1 MERGGV
7 TAPRITVANGT
18 FAITRR
24 TSFRKLFWT
33 PSTPEVH
40 QGYLYALAL
49 AQQKTGVQIH
59 HGQLLPTHE
68 HLTVTPTRD
77 NLPDFFRALHRESA
91 RYLQELLLASGY
103 DAPESVWDKR
113 QTHAMRLVDAGAQ
126 AAWMLYAHTNCVAAG
141 LVERVED
148 YPGFASDL
156 GWLKGGGTAVK
167 KPDLYYGKDGP
178 EEVELLSTPS
188 SLLHRAFDGDGDA
201 MVYWLRKRGRGIE
214 DALRDER
221 RAKGMSVLGAGR
233 IKAIHPWS
241 EPRTPRERR
250 GEIIPTFKV
259 DGDGDPDVRAEL
271 YQALVAERRGFLGDH
286 AEALDGWRAGDRSVS
301 FPAGTYL
308 MRALHRANV
317 APAYPGAILCA
328 PDPVGEIARPNMDAV
343 SAFVR
348 ETHAEHTAALSDIT
362 DGATPAASPAAE
374 PEESA
379 CSAGAVESTA
389 ENAVEEASAD
399 EDETD
404 DSAARGPRAAPT
416 RPPPEATRL
425 ISPARTADTEHPS
438 RLVTLRNRRDR
449 DPP

>member
-1 MERGGV
+1 M
-7 TAPRITVANGT
+7 TAPRIVVAGGT

-33 PSTPEVH
+33 PSMPAVH

-49 AQQKTGVQIH
+49 SQQKYGVEIH
-59 HGQLLPTHE
+59 HGQLLATHE
-68 HLTVTPTRD
+68 HLTVTPSRP
-77 NLPDFFRALHRESA
+77 NLPEFFRALHRESA

-148 YPGFASDL
+148 YPGFASDF
-156 GWLKGGGTAVK
+156 GSMKSGISVVK
-167 KPDLYYGKDGP
+167 RPELYFGKEGP
-178 EEVELLSTPS
+178 EEIELRSTPS
-188 SLLHRAFDGDGDA
+188 PLLHRAFDGDAQA
-201 MVYWLRKRGRGIE
+201 MVYWLRKRARGIE

-221 RAKGMSVLGAGR
+221 RTKGMSVLGAER

-259 DGDGDPDVRAEL
+259 DGDGDPEVRAEL
-271 YQALVAERRGFLGDH
+271 YEALVAERRGFLGDH
-286 AEALDGWRAGDRSVS
+286 AEARECWRAGDRSVS

-308 MRALHRANV
+308 MRALHGASV

-328 PDPVGEIARPNMDAV
+328 PDVGGEISRPSMDVV
-343 SAFVR
+343 SALVR
-348 ETHAEHTAALSDIT
+348 GAHAEHTVELTEIADDAVAAT
-362 DGATPAASPAAE
+362 ASE
-374 PEESA
+374 L
-379 CSAGAVESTA
+379 GG
-389 ENAVEEASAD
+389 ASAAVD
-399 EDETD
+399 PAEEDVPE
-404 DSAARGPRAAPT
+404 DSSARGPRTAPT
-416 RPPPEATRL
+416 RPPPEATPL
-425 ISPARTADTEHPS
+425 MSPGATADSEHAT

>member
-1 MERGGV
+1 MIGRGGV
-7 TAPRITVANGT
+7 AAPRIVVANGT
-18 FAITRR
+18 YAITRR
-24 TSFRKLFWT
+24 TSFRKLLWT
-33 PSTPEVH
+33 PSSPVVH

-68 HLTVTPTRD
+68 HLTVTPTCD

-201 MVYWLRKRGRGIE
+201 MVYWLRKRARGIE

-221 RAKGMSVLGAGR
+221 RAKGMSVLGAAR

-250 GEIIPTFKV
+250 GQIIPSFRV
-259 DGDGDPDVRAEL
+259 DGDGDFEARAAL
-271 YQALVAERRGFLGDH
+271 YKALVAERRGFLGEH
-286 AEALDGWRAGDRSVS
+286 AESLECWRAGDREVS
-301 FPAGTYL
+301 FPAGTYQ
-308 MRALHRANV
+308 MRRLHRANV

-328 PDPVGEIARPNMDAV
+328 PDAVGEIPRPNMDVV

-348 ETHAEHTAALSDIT
+348 ETHVEHTAVLTDIT
-362 DGATPAASPAAE
+362 DAVAPVSVAAAE
-374 PEESA
+374 PENASPA
-379 CSAGAVESTA
+379 NAAQS
-389 ENAVEEASAD
+389 AVEEGCADDGGAEDAS
-399 EDETD
+399 
-404 DSAARGPRAAPT
+404 SRGPRTAPT
-416 RPPPEATRL
+416 RPPPEATTL
-425 ISPARTADTEHPS
+425 ISPGGTADTEHAS